1 MAGES
6 KEHLRLKEAAC
17 WWLWN
22 QGFRAVAAEVPV
34 PGIGIVDAAAV
45 GRPGAAESLSVSG
58 SAATGLRRRS
68 RSMPSVWQAVF
79 VECKAFRSDFL
90 RDATDAG
97 QLRIAVEERA
107 SLHRAGRR
115 GRGIRRS
122 HELGKFAAC
131 LARPTANVHWVLT
144 PPGLIGKDELP
155 VRWGLLETDDDE
167 VRVTVP
173 ANWQST
179 NGLRVVEASIA
190 RTLTASIYAADT
202 RAITNSVNRLLREK
216 QAGSARRMTQAL
228 DEFGAI

>member
-6 KEHLRLKEAAC
+6 TEHLRLKVAAC

-58 SAATGLRRRS
+58 SAASDLRRRGRGVS
-68 RSMPSVWQAVF
+68 SVWQAVF

-90 RDATDAG
+90 RDASDAE

-107 SLHRAGRR
+107 IVHRTGKR
-115 GRGIRRS
+115 GRGMRRS
-122 HELGKFAAC
+122 RELGKFAAC

-144 PPGLIGKDELP
+144 PSGLIRKDELP
-155 VRWGLLETDDDE
+155 VRWGLLETDDGG

-173 ANWQST
+173 AGWQST

-202 RAITNSVNRLLREK
+202 RAVSNSVNRLLREK
-216 QAGSARRMTQAL
+216 QAGSARRMTRAL
-228 DEFGAI
+228 DEMGTI

>member
-6 KEHLRLKEAAC
+6 DEHLRLKESAC

-34 PGIGIVDAAAV
+34 PGIGIVDATAV
-45 GRPGAAESLSVSG
+45 GCPGAAESLRVSG

-68 RSMPSVWQAVF
+68 RRTPSVWQAVF

-90 RDATDAG
+90 RDAADAA
-97 QLRIAVEERA
+97 QLRIAIEERA
-107 SLHRAGRR
+107 NLHHTRQR
-115 GRGIRRS
+115 GRAMQRS
-122 HELGKFAAC
+122 HKLGKFAAC

-144 PPGLIGKDELP
+144 PPGLIRKDELP
-155 VRWGLLETDDDE
+155 LRWGLLETDDGGI
-167 VRVTVP
+167 RVTVP
-173 ANWQST
+173 AHWQTT

-202 RAITNSVNRLLREK
+202 RAITNSVNRMLRQK
-216 QAGSARRMTQAL
+216 QAGSASRMTQAL
-228 DEFGAI
+228 GELGAM